1 MATVRYRILGIL
13 SVTDNELPV
22 AVTAGRERIVLAML
36 LLRPGRIVGVGEL
49 TEAVWGTEPPAT
61 ARGQLQTC
69 VSRLRRILPD
79 GAILTDPAGYGIR
92 VEPGDLDSAEFL
104 RLVDQART
112 AAPEQA
118 RTAYRAALDLWTG
131 PACAEIDAPEVRQA
145 AAMLDERRALAVE
158 DWVDLELAAG
168 QAREL
173 LGELAALVDR
183 FPLRERLRG
192 QLMLALFRAG
202 RQADALAE
210 FRRARDTLR
219 DELGIDPGPELQEL
233 HRDLLA
239 GSVPAAAARP
249 SAPVD
254 VVRCLPRT
262 VRDFTGRSGLVD
274 RLIGEVSTAG
284 PAILTIDGMAGS
296 GKTTLALHVATL
308 IGDRYPDAHL
318 FVDLQGHSEHD
329 PVDPAGALLVL
340 LRQLGLAA
348 DVIPAALVDR
358 VGLWR
363 TELAR
368 RRALVVFDNAASS
381 AQVEDL
387 LPTAAGSLAVVT
399 SRRRLAGLDGVHPE
413 SLPVLDPDEAI
424 ALLERIVGDRVRAEP
439 EAAAEVVRRCG
450 GLPLAVRLAGAR
462 LAHRPRWRVADLVR
476 RLGDAALPELAV
488 ESRTVASA
496 FALSFG
502 QLAEHHQRHYRLLG
516 LFPGTLLDAPA
527 AAALTG
533 LPLDEARDLL
543 DELVDVHLLE
553 EPEAGVFRMHD
564 LLREYS
570 ALLAEGLPEPERGA
584 AVLALL
590 DLETYALAATTP
602 PTMESLANFLEKLP
616 DLRPDLRAAITDP
629 AARLELRRPDLGA
642 FLEAAV
648 RSGHPQYA
656 WLIPRAAWY
665 LLFYR
670 GYNQD
675 VVTLN
680 ERGLAVAREAGD
692 LDGVAMMANYVA
704 SYHYRA
710 ADYDRTLEYLQE
722 AIAIRERQGDL
733 RGLAQCLSNVAS
745 VQVATG
751 RFAEAVASAQESIRL
766 ACMARLPI
774 NPLSATTQLGIALR
788 RLGRYEEALRIDRL
802 RLMSAHYPGE
812 AHDFAGCLMQMQ
824 RNKRSLGLS
833 TLPSDRRYLEIALRI
848 VLERSLAPLEAEVRA
863 ALGVVLAL
871 QGDYP
876 AALAEHRRSV
886 GIADRMNQLRLR
898 QETLADY
905 GDTLR
910 ASGDPGAA
918 RAAYRRLI
926 DLPHAD
932 QHPFFVARALAGLG
946 ECAAVSDPEEAR
958 RLWSRALEL
967 FERMGAPERF
977 AVADRLR
984 LAESRERMVR

>member
-1 MATVRYRILGIL
+1 M
-13 SVTDNELPV
+13 
-22 AVTAGRERIVLAML
+22 LAML

-49 TEAVWGTEPPAT
+49 TEAVWGAEPPAT

-79 GAILTDPAGYGIR
+79 GVILTDPAGYGIR
-92 VEPGDLDSAEFL
+92 VDPGDLDSAEFL
-104 RLVDQART
+104 RLVEEART
-112 AAPEQA
+112 AAPERA
-118 RTAYRAALDLWTG
+118 RTAYRAALDLWSG

-254 VVRCLPRT
+254 VIRCLPRT
-262 VRDFTGRSGLVD
+262 VRDFTGRSGLVG
-274 RLIGEVSTAG
+274 RLLGEVSTADPAG
-284 PAILTIDGMAGS
+284 PAILVIDGMAGS

-348 DVIPAALVDR
+348 DMIPAALVDR

-368 RRALVVFDNAASS
+368 RRTLVVFDNAASS
-381 AQVEDL
+381 AQVADL
-387 LPTAAGSLAVVT
+387 LPTAAGSFAVVT

-424 ALLERIVGDRVRAEP
+424 TLLERIAGERVRDEP

-502 QLAEHHQRHYRLLG
+502 QLAECQQRHYRLLG

-570 ALLAEGLPEPERGA
+570 ALLAEGLPEPERGT
-584 AVLALL
+584 AVLAMLN
-590 DLETYALAATTP
+590 LETHALAAITP
-602 PTMESLANFLEKLP
+602 PTIESLATFLGKVP

-629 AARLELRRPDLGA
+629 AARLELHRPDLGA

-648 RSGHPQYA
+648 RAGHPRYA
-656 WLIPRAAWY
+656 WYIPRAAWY

-670 GYNQD
+670 GYNED
-675 VVTLN
+675 VVTLH
-680 ERGLAVAREAGD
+680 ERGLAIAREAGD
-692 LDGVAMMANYVA
+692 LDGIAMMANYVA
-704 SYHYRA
+704 SYHYRV

-722 AIAIRERQGDL
+722 ANAIRVRQGDL
-733 RGLAQCLSNVAS
+733 RGRTQGLSNLAS
-745 VQVATG
+745 VLVATG
-751 RFAEAVASAQESIRL
+751 RFAEAVTSAEEAIRL
-766 ACMARLPI
+766 ACLARLPI
-774 NPLSATTQLGIALR
+774 SPLCATTQLGIALR
-788 RLGRYEEALRIDRL
+788 RLGRYEEALRTDRL
-802 RLMSAHYPGE
+802 RLMSARYPGE
-812 AHDFAGCLMQMQ
+812 AHEISGCLMQMQ

-833 TLPSDRRYLEIALRI
+833 TLSSDRRYLEIALRI
-848 VLERSLAPLEAEVRA
+848 VLENSLTPLEAEVRA

-871 QGDYP
+871 QGDYE
-876 AALAEHRRSV
+876 AALAEHRLSV
-886 GIADRMNQLRLR
+886 GIADRMNQIRLQ

-910 ASGDPGAA
+910 ASGDPLAA
-918 RAAYRRLI
+918 RAAYQRLI
-926 DLPHAD
+926 DLPRAD
-932 QHPFFVARALAGLG
+932 RHPFFVARALAGIG

-958 RLWSRALEL
+958 RLWARALEL
-967 FERMGAPERF
+967 FERMGTPERF

-984 LAESRERMVR
+984 AAEGRERMVR